1 MIELVSDSRCI
12 RCDICVK
19 ACPTNVFDA
28 VPDGAPVIAR
38 QEDCQTCFMCEL
50 YCPVDALFVA
60 PDAEHNRVVDE
71 QDLEQTQAL
80 GSYRAAIG
88 WGPGRVPGA
97 SRDRTFR
104 LLPLTAVG
112 FAEITSRG
120 LGTELAERGTTITS
134 QSAALMTVLVFGVG
148 ILIGAS

>member
-28 VPDGAPVIAR
+28 VADGAPVIAR

-60 PDAEHNRVVDE
+60 PEAERKRAVDE
-71 QDLEQTQAL
+71 EDLRQSEAL
-80 GSYRAAIG
+80 GSYRAAVG
-88 WGPGRVPGA
+88 WGPGRTPGA
-97 SRDRTFR
+97 SRDQSFR
-104 LLPLTAVG
+104 LLPLTAAG
-112 FAEITSRG
+112 ARTS
-120 LGTELAERGTTITS
+120 
-134 QSAALMTVLVFGVG
+134 
-148 ILIGAS
+148 GAKAQP